1 MKKIS
6 RRDVLM
12 RATTVRREQKEERK
26 CTDEREKE
34 KRNSKELRKLRI
46 SEEKLFE
53 NKLSCKIR
61 VESRFLMQELMLNR
75 RHIFL

>member
-1 MKKIS
+1 
-6 RRDVLM
+6 M
-12 RATTVRREQKEERK
+12 RATTVRREQKEERI

-61 VESRFLMQELMLNR
+61 GESRFLIQELMLNR
-75 RHIFL
+75 HHLFL